1 MSLKG
6 IKNRLAYNKLEKQFE
21 SLDSEYFKLNKQS
34 RLKPGSVDRDTLKL
48 MSERLGGTAFDL
60 NQAHMS
66 VGGDGDRASYDDVG
80 KQGFDAVVKRQEK
93 LRKNVQYAPGYSPEE
108 LKKAYEDGG
117 AERIKKYEKEQ
128 REKNTK

>member
-80 KQGFDAVVKRQEK
+80 KQGFDEVVKRQDK
-93 LRKNVQYAPGYSPEE
+93 LRVKKVQYAPGYSPADRAK
-108 LKKAYEDGG
+108 L
-117 AERIKKYEKEQ
+117 
-128 REKNTK
+128 TKVKRKVRGFHD